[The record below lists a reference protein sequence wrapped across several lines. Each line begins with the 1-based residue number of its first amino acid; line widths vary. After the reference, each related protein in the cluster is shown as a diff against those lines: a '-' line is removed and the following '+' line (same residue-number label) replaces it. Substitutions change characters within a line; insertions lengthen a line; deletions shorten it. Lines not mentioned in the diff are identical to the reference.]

1 MKQFVLKVPGIVF
14 LIALFLPA
22 IMFILWGHQYI
33 SGDLKKILY
42 ASSIFQWLSAGL
54 WYMSLL
60 AYFSHEKK
68 SFEGN
73 NLVILLIALA
83 TISGITLISTYH
95 LPSVFALIPA
105 LLMIYP
111 IVKIVLKVR
120 EVFYARS
127 LWFLVFEIIIPPI
140 GFLTLT
146 PEIKRWEK
154 SDKI

>member
-83 TISGITLISTYH
+83 
-95 LPSVFALIPA
+95 